1 MAGIYRHEVPLQ
13 GAIANSITGAA
24 EAWAGL
30 DRQSRVLYAAVAA
43 SILLHAVLLSV
54 HFKFPNALRWQSA
67 NPQLDVI
74 LVNAKSRHRPG
85 TADALAQANLE
96 GGGETDQDRRAK
108 TPLPVIEPRTPGR
121 DLAQAQRRVRELE
134 AQQRKLL
141 AQARKSPERVAP
153 EAEERAHAD
162 ESTPRLD
169 GRDLAQAQRRVREL
183 EAQQR
188 KLLAQ
193 ARKSPE
199 RVAPEAEERA
209 HADESTPRLDGRDL
223 ADLSLAA
230 MRLQAQIDRQVDA
243 YQKRPRKKFIGA
255 SAVEYRFAQYEED
268 WRQKVERIGTV
279 NYPAAARGKLYG
291 NLRMTV
297 TLRPDGNVESIE
309 LDRSSGLKV
318 LDDAAFR
325 IVRMA
330 SPYASFPADIRR
342 DTDLLVI
349 TRTWFFGRG
358 DRIWT
363 E

>member
-1 MAGIYRHEVPLQ
+1 MAAIYRHEVPLQ

-121 DLAQAQRRVRELE
+121 DLAQSQRRVRELE
-134 AQQRKLL
+134 VQQRKLL

-153 EAEERAHAD
+153 EAEQRSHAD
-162 ESTPRLD
+162 ES
-169 GRDLAQAQRRVREL
+169 
-183 EAQQR
+183 
-188 KLLAQ
+188 
-193 ARKSPE
+193 
-199 RVAPEAEERA
+199 APQL
-209 HADESTPRLDGRDL
+209 SGRDL

-330 SPYASFPADIRR
+330 SPYASFPPNIRR

-358 DRIWT
+358 DRLWT